1 MPPTQSFGA
10 PLTNRGPRLSEL
22 VFERLAEAIVDGVL
36 APGELVRDQVLAEQL
51 GVSRMPIREA
61 LQRLERAGLVE
72 TAASRYTR
80 VTALTPELAVAGME
94 YGGLLYGSVVRL
106 ATVRMRE
113 AERARALA
121 LLDALLGAETAEQCR
136 ATVDAFYRHAF
147 AHVGNDVLQR
157 RSDLTYM
164 VARIARWLDEDH
176 VIVLVQRHRQA
187 LRDAVAARDADAAE
201 RAVRRMHGIA

>member
-1 MPPTQSFGA
+1 MPPSLDFRA

-36 APGELVRDQVLAEQL
+36 APGELVRDQALAEQL

-80 VTALTPELAVAGME
+80 VTVLTPERAVAGME

-106 ATVRMRE
+106 ATVRMRAADRE
-113 AERARALA
+113 RALA
-121 LLDALLGAETAEQCR
+121 LLDALLAAETAEQCC

-164 VARIARWLDEDH
+164 VARIARWLDDDH
-176 VIVLVQRHRQA
+176 VVMRVQRYRQA

-201 RAVRRMHGIA
+201 RAVRRMHGIV